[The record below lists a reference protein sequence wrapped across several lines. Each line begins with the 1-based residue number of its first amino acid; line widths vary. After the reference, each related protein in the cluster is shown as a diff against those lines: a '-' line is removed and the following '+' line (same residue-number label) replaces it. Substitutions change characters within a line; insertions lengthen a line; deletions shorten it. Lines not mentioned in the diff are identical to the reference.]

1 MKRLV
6 LDLETKR
13 SFDEVG
19 GPHNK
24 TKLGVSVVGVYH
36 YDGDR
41 FICYREEAFGELEHA
56 LKEADEIVGFNL
68 VGFDWPVLAAELG
81 EWVYDLPT
89 VDLMLEAQKVM
100 KRRTSLNAFAKAT
113 LGASKLGSGLDAL
126 EFYRA
131 GDWAGLERY
140 CLEDVK
146 LTRDLYEYAKKNGK
160 LLFQKGDRSGA
171 VKMSFTESPFAAL
184 FREAAKNKSSI
195 KISYGDQERLVDVHS
210 FDGSH
215 IRGYC
220 HLRQERRTFR
230 IDKVD
235 AAERVASSHPLF

>member
-24 TKLGVSVVGVYH
+24 AKLGVSVVGVYH
-36 YDGDR
+36 YDDDR
-41 FICYREEAFGELEHA
+41 FVCYREEAFGELA
-56 LKEADEIVGFNL
+56 RTLKEADEIVGFNL

-81 EWVYDLPT
+81 GWVYDLPT
-89 VDLMLEAQKVM
+89 VDLMLEAQKAI
-100 KRRTSLNAFAKAT
+100 KRRVSLDSFAKAT

-126 EFYRA
+126 LFYRA

-146 LTRDLYEYAKKNGK
+146 LTRDLYEYAKKNGQ
-160 LLFQKGDRSGA
+160 LLFQRGGRNT
-171 VKMSFTESPFAAL
+171 VVTMNFTESPFAAL
-184 FREAAKNKSSI
+184 FREAAKTKSSVRMTY
-195 KISYGDQERLVDVHS
+195 SAQERLVDVHF
-210 FDGSH
+210 FDGAH

-220 HLRQERRTFR
+220 HLRQESRTFR
-230 IDKVD
+230 IDKVE
-235 AAERVASSHPLF
+235 AAERVASSQPLF

>member
-41 FICYREEAFGELEHA
+41 FVCYREEAFGELERI
-56 LKEADEIVGFNL
+56 LKEADEVVGFNL

-100 KRRTSLNAFAKAT
+100 KRRVSLDSFAKAT

-126 EFYRA
+126 EFYRV
-131 GDWAGLERY
+131 GDWEGLERY
-140 CLEDVK
+140 CLEDVR
-146 LTRDLYEYAKKNGK
+146 LTRDLYEYAKKNGH
-160 LLFQKGDRSGA
+160 LLFQQGNRSGT
-171 VKMSFTESPFAAL
+171 VKMSFTESPFATL
-184 FREAAKNKSSI
+184 FREAAKTKSSI
-195 KISYGDQERLVDVHS
+195 KMSYGAQERLVDVHS
-210 FDGSH
+210 FDGAH
-215 IRGYC
+215 IRA
-220 HLRQERRTFR
+220 TA
-230 IDKVD
+230 I
-235 AAERVASSHPLF
+235 

>member
-41 FICYREEAFGELEHA
+41 FVCYREEAFEELGRV

-81 EWVYDLPT
+81 GWVYDLPT
-89 VDLMLEAQKVM
+89 VDLMLEAQKAV
-100 KRRTSLNAFAKAT
+100 KRRVSLNSFAKAT

-160 LLFQKGDRSGA
+160 LLFQKGERSGT
-171 VKMSFTESPFAAL
+171 VKMSFTESPFADL
-184 FREAAKNKSSI
+184 FREAARTKSSI

-210 FDGSH
+210 FDGTH

-230 IDKVD
+230 IDRVE
-235 AAERVASSHPLF
+235 AAEKVASSQPLF

>member
-6 LDLETKR
+6 LDIETKR

-24 TKLGVSVVGVYH
+24 SKLGVSVVGVYH
-36 YDGDR
+36 YDGDH
-41 FICYREEAFGELEHA
+41 FVCYREEAFGELRRV

-81 EWVYDLPT
+81 GWVYDLPT
-89 VDLMLEAQKVM
+89 VDLMLEAQKAI
-100 KRRTSLNAFAKAT
+100 KRRVSLNAFAKAT

-126 EFYRA
+126 EFYRT

-146 LTRDLYEYAKKNGK
+146 LTRDLYEYAKKNGQ
-160 LLFQKGDRSGA
+160 LLFQKGGRNN
-171 VKMSFTESPFAAL
+171 VVTMKFTESPFAAL
-184 FREAAKNKSSI
+184 FREAARTKNSI
-195 KISYGDQERLVDVHS
+195 RMTYSAQERLVDVHS
-210 FDGSH
+210 FDGHH
-215 IRGYC
+215 IRGFC
-220 HLRQERRTFR
+220 HLRGESRTFKLER
-230 IDKVD
+230 VE
-235 AAERVASSHPLF
+235 AAERVASSQPLF